1 MYKII
6 MFNVRDEEEK
16 IAKEWA
22 IAHQIDLTIYHRS
35 LEKEDLDTLKEYDGI
50 SLSQVAKVQPEFYHE
65 LAAMGYKQ
73 IAQRSA
79 GFDMYDLDKATKEG
93 IIISN
98 VPIYSPESIA
108 EWTVLMAGNLIR
120 KYDSIQENVK
130 NKNFAWDPQIRGR
143 VIGDLNVA
151 IIGTGN
157 IGIATAKIF
166 RGYGCQ
172 VVGYDLYPK
181 EGLEDLLTYA
191 ETIDQAIEKADIISL
206 HMPVTKETHHLFDY
220 DRFKKIKK
228 GAYLLNMARGAI
240 INTSDLIK
248 ALDNDLLAGAALD
261 TYENEMAY
269 VGKNYKDATIE
280 DEVFQQIL
288 NHPKII
294 YSPHIAFYTDQAVKN
309 LVERGLNATLEV
321 LETGTTQ
328 YRVN

>member
-6 MFNVRDEEEK
+6 MFDVREEEEI

-22 IAHQIDLTIYHRS
+22 QSHQVELTLRNHS
-35 LEKEDLDTLKEYDGI
+35 LGKEDFDYIKEYDGI
-50 SLSQVAKVQPEFYHE
+50 TISQVAQVDDSFYE
-65 LAAMGYKQ
+65 KLASFGFKQ

-79 GFDMYDLDKATKEG
+79 GYDMYDLAKAKEKG

-120 KYDSIQENVK
+120 KYDLVQDKVK
-130 NKNFAWDPQIRGR
+130 QHDFTWGPPMRGR
-143 VIGDLNVA
+143 VIGDMRVA

-166 RGYGCQ
+166 KGFGCEI
-172 VVGYDLYPK
+172 VGYDLYPK
-181 EGLEDLLTYA
+181 DNLDHLLTYA
-191 ETIDQAIEKADIISL
+191 DTIDQAVSNADVVSL
-206 HMPVTKETHHLFDY
+206 HMPVTDQTYHLFNY
-220 DRFKKIKK
+220 KQLKKFKK

-240 INTSDLIK
+240 INSNDLIK
-248 ALDNDLLAGAALD
+248 VLDENHLAGAALD
-261 TYENEMAY
+261 TYEDESHY
-269 VGKNYKDATIE
+269 VGNDLKNNKIE
-280 DEVFQQIL
+280 DEVFIQIL

-309 LVERGLNATLEV
+309 LVEGGLNATLDV
-321 LETGTTQ
+321 LKTGTTD